1 MNRNKLILTP
11 DLLNMIIRE
20 DGRKIDFFFGMVGD
34 DYKKVKHH
42 HVMDLLTNHVRT
54 DQVRT
59 IYLTKCSGITNDTLI
74 QISNMCPQLEG
85 LFVAGCNIT
94 DDGIIAIAEKCG
106 QQLKV
111 LYYPNC
117 KKCTDAALESI
128 VNHCNQLERLYAMN
142 CGISTIPKN
151 IGFDLPNLK
160 ELYLSNNNITKIP
173 PSLTILLEQDTF
185 VFYNINNPVKNS
197 TTSYKEGVSRK
208 KITLLISLI
217 LLFIAT
223 VLYFT
228 VPRPKTCGELIPEG
242 INNPLIGNGFCNGG
256 LFMTDA
262 CQNDGGDCGYDSC
275 MTPPDGLYSTTSVA
289 IADVNGDG
297 WQDILIGNS
306 FDEPH
311 QVLIGKGDGTFQDA
325 IIQFFLPGT
334 STKLRSS
341 SDIAVADV
349 NDDGFPD
356 IVDFDSSYI
365 YLWMNKGNG
374 TFQDPVRLPDDYMG
388 WITAVA
394 IADVNAD
401 GMPDLVLG
409 MFSES
414 DDKLLLNNGDGS
426 FQESVDLPSTGGNT
440 VNIALA
446 DLNGD
451 EAPDIL
457 IAIDGQSNT
466 LLFNNGDGTFQDP
479 VRLPGD
485 DIVTFIGDDMG
496 GIAVDSISMCAGIA
510 VGDLNGDDKP
520 DILMG
525 GATNLVLWRNKGD
538 GTFEDSVELAN
549 LSSYCSIA
557 LADMNDDGIL
567 DIVVGFPAE
576 VLIGN
581 GDGTF
586 KDPVGLPCSVAMDT
600 SSIAVVDV
608 DNDGKPDIVIGNSGR
623 QSNQLLINLGDG
635 ISFKLPS
642 EATSPWLPE

>member
-1 MNRNKLILTP
+1 
-11 DLLNMIIRE
+11 
-20 DGRKIDFFFGMVGD
+20 
-34 DYKKVKHH
+34 
-42 HVMDLLTNHVRT
+42 
-54 DQVRT
+54 
-59 IYLTKCSGITNDTLI
+59 
-74 QISNMCPQLEG
+74 
-85 LFVAGCNIT
+85 
-94 DDGIIAIAEKCG
+94 
-106 QQLKV
+106 
-111 LYYPNC
+111 
-117 KKCTDAALESI
+117 
-128 VNHCNQLERLYAMN
+128 
-142 CGISTIPKN
+142 
-151 IGFDLPNLK
+151 
-160 ELYLSNNNITKIP
+160 
-173 PSLTILLEQDTF
+173 
-185 VFYNINNPVKNS
+185 
-197 TTSYKEGVSRK
+197 
-208 KITLLISLI
+208 
-217 LLFIAT
+217 
-223 VLYFT
+223 
-228 VPRPKTCGELIPEG
+228 
-242 INNPLIGNGFCNGG
+242 
-256 LFMTDA
+256 
-262 CQNDGGDCGYDSC
+262 
-275 MTPPDGLYSTTSVA
+275 
-289 IADVNGDG
+289 VNGDG

-365 YLWMNKGNG
+365 YLWTNNGNG
-374 TFQDPVRLPDDYMG
+374 TFQDPVRLLDFPMW
-388 WITAVA
+388 WIHAVA
-394 IADVNAD
+394 IADVNGD

-409 MFSES
+409 IYSES
-414 DDKLLLNNGDGS
+414 EKLAFGINPRSDKLLLNNGDGT
-426 FQESVDLPSTGGNT
+426 FQDPVDLPSTSTSNAL
-440 VNIALA
+440 NIALA
-446 DLNGD
+446 DVNGD
-451 EAPDIL
+451 EDPDIL
-457 IAIDGQSNT
+457 IASYYQSSK

-485 DIVTFIGDDMG
+485 DIVTFLGYDMG
-496 GIAVDSISMCAGIA
+496 DIAVDSISMCAGIA

-586 KDPVGLPCSVAMDT
+586 KDPVGLPCRVAMDP